1 MAYFDHFAQ
10 GKATRLGDWLTQRTI
25 ARQFGFLA
33 RHLPSN
39 NTLLQI
45 LEIGPGHG
53 EFAAEFLNRGY
64 RNYDVV
70 EPNPTLRTKLQA
82 IGVRNAR
89 DYLIPNLMEEDNS
102 YDLII
107 ICDVFEHLNDTRE
120 ALRFISEARR
130 VLAPGGL
137 LFILSPDLMDWREDF
152 YNCDFS
158 HSNPTTVRR
167 TLEMFQNENLEPL
180 EFTYTY
186 SCFGGIVG
194 YLLNKLVKSITFW
207 TIGESTD
214 FKPYKLRLTFL
225 RRFMVIGRKPK

>member
-1 MAYFDHFAQ
+1 LAYFDHFAQ
-10 GKATRLGDWLTQRTI
+10 GKATRLGDWLTRRTI
-25 ARQFGFLA
+25 DRQFSFIL
-33 RHLPSN
+33 RHLPASSS
-39 NTLLQI
+39 LRI

-53 EFAAEFLNRGY
+53 EFAAKFLHQGY
-64 RNYDVV
+64 HNYDVV
-70 EPNPTLRTKLQA
+70 EPNPTLRAKLLA
-82 IGVRNAR
+82 IGIQNAR
-89 DYLIPNLMEEDNS
+89 DYLIPDLMEEDNS

-107 ICDVFEHLNDTRE
+107 ICDVFEHLNDARE
-120 ALRFISEARR
+120 AQRFISEANR

-167 TLEMFQNENLEPL
+167 TLEIFQNEGLEPL
-180 EFTYTY
+180 EFTYLY
-186 SCFGGIVG
+186 SCFSGIVG
-194 YLLNKLVKSITFW
+194 YLLNRLVKFMTFW

-225 RRFMVIGRKPK
+225 LRFMVISRKPK